1 MTISLPRKIF
11 IANRGEIVA
20 RVARTATLLGIESVA
35 VAVQDAVPRF
45 LAQEVSEL
53 HFIAQES
60 ADFYLQADNL
70 IAIAQEKNCDA
81 LHPGYG
87 FLAENAAFAEKVSA
101 AGLTWIG
108 PAAKT
113 IAAMGDKHAAR
124 QLASQAGVAVVPA
137 VFIAADS
144 SEDKTQQALAD
155 FCQQQGMPAIIKA
168 VAGGGGKG
176 MRVVHDAQ
184 QLYDAVQA
192 TAREA
197 RTLYHNGAVLVEKF
211 IATPR
216 HIEVQIVG
224 DQQGQ
229 LVVLGER
236 ECSLQRRF
244 QKIIEEAPAAQLS
257 DAQRTGLHD
266 AAQRLGQQVN
276 YYSTGTVE
284 FLLDA
289 EQGSFYFLEMNTRL
303 QVEHTVTEEV
313 FGLDLVAAQINIA
326 AGASLTD
333 ILPTTLAPRG
343 HSVQVRLYAEDAS
356 RDFLPAPGQL
366 LAFQPYHGTGIRWE
380 IGCDATSV
388 VSPFFDP
395 LLAKLIA
402 TAATRTLAINR
413 LQHALACTF
422 IAGVHTNLAF
432 LRTLLA
438 HEDFLQA
445 RLTVNFIAA
454 HMTQLLQTTA
464 DNTNARQT
472 ELTAI
477 AIFLLTHYGTRGQ
490 ERELQRIFAPQTSST
505 AQVEILSLYTEESI
519 QTGCGMYDGKHFF
532 HFVMYPQAGGSAVTV
547 GCDGYLH
554 HATTERATW
563 DTEAQATAAG
573 NLTAP
578 VPGRVAALNVK
589 VGDAVTAGMVCVLI
603 ESMKM
608 EFALKAQ
615 GEGTVQEVKV
625 AAGDLVTEG
634 QTLVVLA
641 ATDMSK

>member
-1 MTISLPRKIF
+1 MNISLPRKIF

-35 VAVQDAVPRF
+35 VAVHNAVPRF
-45 LAQEVSEL
+45 LAQEVSHL
-53 HFIAQES
+53 HFIEQES
-60 ADFYLQADNL
+60 ADFYLNADNL
-70 IAIAQEKNCDA
+70 IAIAQAKNCDA

-108 PAAKT
+108 PEAKT

-124 QLASQAGVAVVPA
+124 HLASQAGVAVVPA
-137 VFIAADS
+137 VFIPADS
-144 SEDKTQQALAD
+144 SESETQQVLAD
-155 FCQQQGMPAIIKA
+155 FCQQHGMPAIIKA

-184 QLYDAVQA
+184 QLSAAVQA

-244 QKIIEEAPAAQLS
+244 QKIIEEAPAPQLS
-257 DAQRTGLHD
+257 DTQRADLHN
-266 AAQRLGQQVN
+266 AAQRLGQQVG

-289 EQGSFYFLEMNTRL
+289 EQGAFYFLEMNTRL

-333 ILPTTLAPRG
+333 ILPANPTPRG
-343 HSVQVRLYAEDAS
+343 HSIQVRLYAEDAS

-366 LAFQPYHGTGIRWE
+366 LACQPYHGTGIRWE
-380 IGCDATSV
+380 IGCDANSV

-402 TAATRTLAINR
+402 TATTRTLAINR
-413 LQHALACTF
+413 LQQALARTF

-438 HEDFLQA
+438 HQDFLQA
-445 RLTVNFIAA
+445 HLTVNFIATN
-454 HMTQLLQTTA
+454 MTQLLQTTA
-464 DNTNARQT
+464 ESAAAHQAN
-472 ELTAI
+472 LTAI
-477 AIFLLTHYGTRGQ
+477 ATFLLARYGTGGKDQVLR
-490 ERELQRIFAPQTSST
+490 RIFAPQTNT
-505 AQVEILSLYTEESI
+505 AQVEILALHVDNSI
-519 QTGCGMYDGKHFF
+519 QTGCGLYEGEQFF
-532 HFVMYPQAGGSAVTV
+532 HFVVHPQAGGNAVTV

-554 HATTERATW
+554 HATTEQDTW
-563 DTEAQATAAG
+563 ETEAQTSAAG
-573 NLTAP
+573 TLTAP
-578 VPGRVAALNVK
+578 VPGRVAAINVNN
-589 VGDAVTAGMVCVLI
+589 GDAVTTGTVCVII

-625 AAGDLVTEG
+625 AAGDLVAEG
-634 QTLVVLA
+634 ETLVVLT
-641 ATDMSK
+641 ATDTSE